1 MAKQKGRGDMTED
14 IKEPADLTQGDGTLK
29 VTLVGHP
36 WRRFFAR
43 MLDHMLYGVAWSA
56 LLALCFH
63 INLSSR
69 RGILDLLD
77 TAIAA
82 LMMLILEPVL
92 LRLFGTTLGKW
103 IFGLRLK
110 DENGNRPS
118 YIAGFIRTLQV
129 ICSGLGFHIPI
140 YNLVRLW
147 KSFKQCSGNEE
158 LTWDGELIYTIRD
171 TKWYRGAAIAG
182 AYAALLGVLALV
194 TLAAQLP
201 PNRGKMTIA
210 GFAENYNMLA
220 AYYELEGD
228 HYLTPE
234 GKWADKQTDDSVRR
248 IDIMH
253 TPRPDYV
260 FTVENG
266 YLTGIRYEINIDGGD
281 ELLGFGERE
290 MLLTAL
296 AFACAEDSIFSSSRN
311 DIAKAISGSNLRDF
325 SVKTDNVEIVC
336 QVSYSGYI
344 SSESLG
350 VLMPEEGVE
359 KHFHML
365 FSINK
370 ISG

>member
-1 MAKQKGRGDMTED
+1 MTED
-14 IKEPADLTQGDGTLK
+14 IKEPAGLTQANGMLK

-77 TAIAA
+77 TAVAA
-82 LMMLILEPVL
+82 LMMLILEPAL

-103 IFGLRLK
+103 IFGLRLE
-110 DENGNRPS
+110 DENGKRPS
-118 YIAGFIRTLQV
+118 YMAGFARTLQV
-129 ICSGLGFHIPI
+129 IGSGLGFHIPI
-140 YNLVRLW
+140 YRLVRLW
-147 KSFKQCSGNEE
+147 KSYKQCSDNEE
-158 LTWDGELIYTIRD
+158 LPWDGELVCTLRD
-171 TKWYRGAAIAG
+171 TKWYRGVAVAG

-194 TLAAQLP
+194 MLAAQLP
-201 PNRGKMTIA
+201 PNRGRLTIA
-210 GFAENYNMLA
+210 EFAENYNMLA
-220 AYYELEGD
+220 AFYELED
-228 HYLTPE
+228 DKYLTPE
-234 GKWADKQTDDSVRR
+234 GKWADRQTVDTALR
-248 IDIMH
+248 IDLFN
-253 TPRPDYV
+253 TPRPEYV
-260 FTVENG
+260 FTVEDG
-266 YLTGIRYEINIDGGD
+266 YLTGIRYEIKIDGGD
-281 ELLGFGERE
+281 ELIGIGDRE

-311 DIAKAISGSNLRDF
+311 EIVKAISDSKLKDF
-325 SVKTDNVEIVC
+325 TIKTDNAEIAC

-350 VLMPEEGVE
+350 VLIPEEGAK

-365 FSINK
+365 FSIERT
-370 ISG
+370 SG